1 MTNTEMACFF
11 LGWILLLHGLYT
23 LSPVAA
29 EITLALQFLIMAVP
43 KTKGAKHEG

>member
-1 MTNTEMACFF
+1 MNNTEIACFF

-29 EITLALQFLIMAVP
+29 EIVLALQFLIMSVP
-43 KTKGAKHEG
+43 KAKGAKQ